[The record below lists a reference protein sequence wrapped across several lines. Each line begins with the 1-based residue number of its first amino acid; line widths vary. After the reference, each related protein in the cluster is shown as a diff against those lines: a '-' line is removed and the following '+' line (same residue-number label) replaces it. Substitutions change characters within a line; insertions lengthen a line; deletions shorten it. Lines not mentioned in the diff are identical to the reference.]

1 MIPAQQNAQ
10 SLGELRVGEKN
21 LVLGPISRILSTVA
35 ERRRGLHFSQA
46 ARKWPAP
53 PLPGL
58 RRTRWDATNPGL
70 SDGPPSPLFSLAPDW
85 VFRAAVVAFGAVGS
99 YPTFSP
105 LPGVSRLAASRTG
118 RFILCDTVRHGAL
131 KRRAPSFAGNPAL
144 WCPDF
149 PLRTVFSGRGITHA
163 LGSKN
168 FGAKT
173 WPQN

>member
-1 MIPAQQNAQ
+1 M
-10 SLGELRVGEKN
+10 
-21 LVLGPISRILSTVA
+21 
-35 ERRRGLHFSQA
+35 RRDLHFSQA
-46 ARKWPAP
+46 TRKWPAP
-53 PLPGL
+53 PLLDL
-58 RRTRWDATNPGL
+58 RRTRWGATNPGL

-85 VFRAAVVAFGAVGS
+85 VFRAAVITFGAVGS

-105 LPGVSRLAASRTG
+105 LPGAPHLAVNRLR
-118 RFILCDTVRHGAL
+118 RYILCDTIRHDAL

-149 PLRTVFSGRGITHA
+149 PLRTIFSGRGITRA